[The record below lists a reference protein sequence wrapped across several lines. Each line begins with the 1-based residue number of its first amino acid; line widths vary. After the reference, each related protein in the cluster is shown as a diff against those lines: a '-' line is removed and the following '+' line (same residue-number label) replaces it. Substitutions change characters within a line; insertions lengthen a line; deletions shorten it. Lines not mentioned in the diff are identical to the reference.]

1 MKNPGSPGLVPADA
15 QSRPGKL
22 GPSKSISQNPGGSG
36 LGLHGGIAPRIERNG
51 CAEGLFLVLGVMIV
65 CPGKLPGPDPDIP
78 PLTLPCAAAGAHC
91 PMVSGPRPS
100 PCTTLQACAWPQG
113 STWLLHTH
121 GGTGGL
127 PLAPAQPRPAPS
139 ALSAAKDV

>member
-65 CPGKLPGPDPDIP
+65 CPGKLPGARPRYSALDLAVCGCWS
-78 PLTLPCAAAGAHC
+78 PLSYGLRPAPQPLHHAAGMCLATGLHVA
-91 PMVSGPRPS
+91 PTHPR
-100 PCTTLQACAWPQG
+100 G
-113 STWLLHTH
+113 D
-121 GGTGGL
+121 GGL